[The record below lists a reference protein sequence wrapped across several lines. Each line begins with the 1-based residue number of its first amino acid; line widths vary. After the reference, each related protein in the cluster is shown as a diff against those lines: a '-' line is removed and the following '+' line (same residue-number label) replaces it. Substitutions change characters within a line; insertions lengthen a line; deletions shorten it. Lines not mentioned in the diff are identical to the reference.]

1 MRFTLKKQ
9 KITTATPSSSP
20 TSSPSSSS
28 SFSPSSSLQQTM
40 ARRTIDA
47 MLLSIKIVFNS
58 WTYIAV
64 AGAVAA
70 IFWIIFNIFDQ
81 LLFFSPVFVFYLP
94 QDAFIGFILSNIT
107 AILLGIVV
115 SMNIYVL
122 KHSDRSRISLTSFFS
137 GSTISVLSSTCA
149 SCSSLGFLLVSTFGG
164 VGVTASTILSNYQI
178 PLRIVSIALL
188 IWAFYSISIKL
199 TKSCSIDYKT
209 DNNKKKV

>member
-1 MRFTLKKQ
+1 MRFTLKRQ

-28 SFSPSSSLQQTM
+28 SFSSSSLQQRM
-40 ARRTIDA
+40 VGGRIIRA

-64 AGAVAA
+64 AGAVAS

-94 QDAFIGFILSNIT
+94 QDALVGFILSNIT

-115 SMNIYVL
+115 SMNIFVL
-122 KHSDRSRISLTSFFS
+122 NHSNRSRINLTSFFS

-178 PLRIVSIALL
+178 PLRIISIALL
-188 IWAFYSISIKL
+188 IWAFYSIGSKL
-199 TKSCSIDYKT
+199 TKNCSINYKT
-209 DNNKKKV
+209 ANNNKKV